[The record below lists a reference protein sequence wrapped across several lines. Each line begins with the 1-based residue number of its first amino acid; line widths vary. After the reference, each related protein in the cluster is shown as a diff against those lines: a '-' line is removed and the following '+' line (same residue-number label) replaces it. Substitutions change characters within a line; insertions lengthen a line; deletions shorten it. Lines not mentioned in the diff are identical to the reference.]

1 MKKLFLVAAAALFA
15 LAAPAGGQTIVRCRT
30 LGGSAVDCTAPL
42 GNSYVN
48 WASPGTIGSG
58 TPAAVTATTF
68 TGSGSGLTGVPAAS
82 ITGSL
87 SGVTIDCA
95 SNTCSNIANAALVNN
110 SITVTAGTGLSG
122 GGVVSLG
129 GTVSLTLPSVGPGAG
144 AIAYPASITLDAQG
158 RVSAASA
165 GSAPAPATRTITA
178 GTGLT
183 GGGDLSA
190 DRTLAIAATTVSAAS
205 YPTSGQ
211 IPTFTVNAQGQLTA
225 AGSTTT
231 LTSPAIASPTFSG
244 SATGTYTLGGTPTIT
259 APAIS
264 GPTLS
269 GTVLGTYTFGGTPT
283 FPATG
288 VSAAAYPTAG
298 LIPTFTV
305 GADGRL
311 SVAGSASSLSGV
323 TINCSSNTC
332 SNVSLTAAV
341 TGVLP
346 IANGGTNSSTALSN
360 NRAIVSSGG
369 KLVETSSA
377 CGSSTVLVGGSPPD
391 CGAVPDAALSANIV
405 TLTGSQ
411 ILTSKTLTAPTISSP
426 TFSGTEGGTRT
437 IGGTPTLGVNLAF
450 GGFKGTG
457 LAAGSAAGDSGRWEQ
472 LGVAGPTFYLNT
484 GQSFEANGYV
494 GIAGDGS
501 STLAVNVVPW
511 VVPVSCT
518 LRNVRVF
525 GFANTSGSVVF
536 TIYKATAAL
545 SPSYSATVV
554 TCKLTN
560 TFSCT
565 DTTHSVSLTAGE
577 LVVGFTDSS
586 WAANGASIT
595 SQCIPN

>member
-1 MKKLFLVAAAALFA
+1 MKKLFLAAAAVLFA

-30 LGGSAVDCTAPL
+30 SGGSAIDCTAPL

-48 WASPGTIGSG
+48 WASPGAIGSV

-82 ITGSL
+82 ITG
-87 SGVTIDCA
+87 
-95 SNTCSNIANAALVNN
+95 
-110 SITVTAGTGLSG
+110 
-122 GGVVSLG
+122 
-129 GTVSLTLPSVGPGAG
+129 
-144 AIAYPASITLDAQG
+144 
-158 RVSAASA
+158 
-165 GSAPAPATRTITA
+165 
-178 GTGLT
+178 
-183 GGGDLSA
+183 
-190 DRTLAIAATTVSAAS
+190 
-205 YPTSGQ
+205 
-211 IPTFTVNAQGQLTA
+211 
-225 AGSTTT
+225 
-231 LTSPAIASPTFSG
+231 
-244 SATGTYTLGGTPTIT
+244 
-259 APAIS
+259 
-264 GPTLS
+264 
-269 GTVLGTYTFGGTPT
+269 
-283 FPATG
+283 
-288 VSAAAYPTAG
+288 
-298 LIPTFTV
+298 
-305 GADGRL
+305 
-311 SVAGSASSLSGV
+311 SLSGV

-457 LAAGSAAGDSGRWEQ
+457 LAAGSATGDTGRWEQ

-484 GQSFEANGYV
+484 GQGFVANGYV

-501 STLAVNVVPW
+501 STLVVNVVPW

-545 SPSYSATVV
+545 SPSYSATAV
-554 TCKLTN
+554 TCTLTN

-577 LVVGFTDSS
+577 LVVGFTGSS

>member
-1 MKKLFLVAAAALFA
+1 MKRFIVA
-15 LAAPAGGQTIVRCRT
+15 LATLLSLASPARGQNYLTCQVNGIVTTCPADVRLKT
-30 LGGSAVDCTAPL
+30 GAFIQNA
-42 GNSYVN
+42 YVN
-48 WASPGTIGSG
+48 WASPGALGSG
-58 TPAAVTATTF
+58 TATTVRGTTITATTQF
-68 TGSGSGLTGVPAAS
+68 SGSGAGLTSLPAAS

-95 SNTCSNIANAALVNN
+95 SNTCSNIANAALVNS

-211 IPTFTVNAQGQLTA
+211 IPTFTVNAQGQLTT

-231 LTSPAIASPTFSG
+231 LTG
-244 SATGTYTLGGTPTIT
+244 
-259 APAIS
+259 PAIS

-269 GTVLGTYTFGGTPT
+269 GTLGGTY
-283 FPATG
+283 
-288 VSAAAYPTAG
+288 
-298 LIPTFTV
+298 
-305 GADGRL
+305 
-311 SVAGSASSLSGV
+311 
-323 TINCSSNTC
+323 
-332 SNVSLTAAV
+332 
-341 TGVLP
+341 
-346 IANGGTNSSTALSN
+346 
-360 NRAIVSSGG
+360 
-369 KLVETSSA
+369 
-377 CGSSTVLVGGSPPD
+377 
-391 CGAVPDAALSANIV
+391 
-405 TLTGSQ
+405 
-411 ILTSKTLTAPTISSP
+411 
-426 TFSGTEGGTRT
+426 T

-450 GGFKGTG
+450 GSFKGTG
-457 LAAGSAAGDSGRWEQ
+457 LAAGSAAGDTGRWEQ

-484 GQSFEANGYV
+484 GQSFVANGYV

-501 STLAVNVVPW
+501 STLVVNVVPW

-545 SPSYSATVV
+545 SPSYSATAV
-554 TCKLTN
+554 TCTLTN

-565 DTTHSVSLTAGE
+565 DTTHSVSLSAGE
-577 LVVGFTDSS
+577 LVVGFTGSS